1 MFPNSLAVAP
11 SIFAAFRTHGMGC
24 VKTLGAGLQNSLDR
38 AQSFDADLPGSANA
52 ANAPAP

>member
-11 SIFAAFRTHGMGC
+11 SIFAPFRTPGTGC
-24 VKTLGAGLQNSLDR
+24 MSTLGAGLTNSLDR
-38 AQSFDADLPGSANA
+38 AQSFDADVPGSATA